1 MIVMK
6 AIKSLYGLWV
16 LLFIFAF
23 GVSCGEDD
31 EILTENPSDIE
42 FALFYLDEEGNNVLN
57 DKECLNNISVEL
69 GSQILVPRSEK
80 EIGLSSSTLNL
91 VYKESSSGN
100 ITLTLGKFFGT
111 AKLDLIF
118 TINWSDGTSDEVR
131 LVNIAE
137 KKSGGYKLTR
147 NYYLNGEPLNNP
159 IIYHTKN

>member
-1 MIVMK
+1 MRK
-6 AIKSLYGLWV
+6 FWF
-16 LLFIFAF
+16 LLLAA
-23 GVSCGEDD
+23 VAMATALQSCGEDD

-42 FALFYLDEEGNNVLN
+42 FALFYLE
-57 DKECLNNISVEL
+57 ECLNNISVEL

-111 AKLDLIF
+111 AKLDLTF

>member
-80 EIGLSSSTLNL
+80 EIG
-91 VYKESSSGN
+91 
-100 ITLTLGKFFGT
+100 
-111 AKLDLIF
+111 
-118 TINWSDGTSDEVR
+118 
-131 LVNIAE
+131 
-137 KKSGGYKLTR
+137 
-147 NYYLNGEPLNNP
+147 
-159 IIYHTKN
+159 